1 MQGKKFARIAA
12 GGMAVLTALLML
24 SIWSGCATAPPPAN
38 VKMVDCAGSG
48 IQWDVA
54 PEAEITSFACAFGT
68 HEGDPSLIFT
78 IALKN
83 VSDKALRFRLGV
95 YLPDMDKAVAYLVP
109 TTGKPPQLAPG
120 QEATVKI
127 PFMKTTAMSKKIMV
141 RVAPMSSE

>member
-1 MQGKKFARIAA
+1 MQGKKFARSAA
-12 GGMAVLTALLML
+12 GGVAILTALVILG
-24 SIWSGCATAPPPAN
+24 GCATAPPPAN
-38 VKMVDCAGSG
+38 VKMVDCAGPK

-83 VSDKALRFRLGV
+83 VSGKALRFRLGV
-95 YLPDMDKAVAYLVP
+95 YLLDMDKAVAYLVP

-120 QEATVKI
+120 QEVTVKI

-141 RVAPMSSE
+141 RVVPMSSE